1 MAATLAGEPEE
12 DDQQIDD
19 DDEDDADGAKNNGAK
34 RIKTDWNTNSLKS

>member
-19 DDEDDADGAKNNGAK
+19 DDEDDGVKNGAK